1 MNKKLITLLVLLTV
15 AIFLSGCVK
24 EKSDKKIKEVILE
37 EDQKETAVSTVTE
50 EKDLKSPLKALLE
63 ANLINYD
70 NASDIYPS
78 DTVLHFRYNSRE
90 EKLKVFISSDGIP
103 DDVIKKEEY
112 QANLARQEDGNWQVT
127 DKRLIKE
134 ECWPGRSCK

>member
-24 EKSDKKIKEVILE
+24 EKSDKKIKEIILE

-50 EKDLKSPLKALLE
+50 EKDLKSPLKALSE